1 MATTSLPTAWV
12 EKIFTRLHGI
22 YGREFWL
29 QYATGAV
36 DGRDP
41 GIENAKI
48 AWAEELG
55 IFLNRPEAIAYALQN
70 LPGRCPNSIQ
80 FRDICKA
87 APLTQERPHQL
98 KREWTDEQ
106 LTSNKKRVRE
116 LLKVITNKMPV

>member
-1 MATTSLPTAWV
+1 MATTSLPTAWI

-36 DGRDP
+36 DGCDP
-41 GIENAKI
+41 GVENAKI
-48 AWAEELG
+48 AWAEALG
-55 IFLNRPEAIAYALQN
+55 MFADRPEAIAYALQH

-87 APLTQERPHQL
+87 APLTDEQPHQL

-106 LTSNKKRVRE
+106 LTSNKKRGRE